1 MSAAAVPAA
10 AARTAAALRAFAER
24 LNLAGRLEPFRD
36 RRWDPAAAHRRVLHL
51 EDVSGIP
58 FLTDIA
64 GVEEYEHRARV
75 RARAGDL
82 YATETSPDPDYE
94 AYCRQRLGLDAVHW
108 LGADCG
114 PAPLALA
121 RACGTGA
128 ALDGV
133 AAFAREAG
141 GLTIHPYLAT
151 DDVWMLAGRVAAA
164 AAVPVAVLG
173 PPPPVTWI
181 ANDKAL
187 FGELVELVLG
197 PGWIPET
204 RAATTVP
211 GCVDLLHELAP
222 RCTRVGLKR
231 TRCASGTGNLVLDAA
246 QIRAQAPAATATVVR
261 GFLARTE
268 WRAPE
273 AVLAVAWETA
283 TSSPS
288 TQWWIPAATAG
299 EPRLDGV
306 YEQILSGAGQLFVGS
321 RPSTLP
327 AAVNRAL
334 AAAGRRVAAALQA
347 LGYVGRCSFDH
358 LVLGDPHAEF
368 ILRFTECNGRWG
380 GTSTPMHLVDR
391 VVSGPRPRYRG
402 QDFVHERLQG
412 LGFGEVLE
420 RVGGHAFDAGTQSG
434 RYIFYNV
441 GPLAEHG
448 KLDVI
453 ALGATQAEAEQA
465 LLADL
470 PRLLGL

>member
-1 MSAAAVPAA
+1 MPAS
-10 AARTAAALRAFAER
+10 TALRAFADR
-24 LNLAGRLEPFRD
+24 LNLDERLAPFRD
-36 RRWDPAAAHRRVLHL
+36 RRWHPAAAQRRVLHL

-58 FLTDIA
+58 FLTEIA

-75 RARAGDL
+75 RAREGDL
-82 YATETSPDPDYE
+82 YASESPPDPDYE
-94 AYCRQRLGLDAVHW
+94 AYCRQRLRLGPVAW

-114 PAPLALA
+114 EAPLALA
-121 RACGTGA
+121 RACSAGE
-128 ALDGV
+128 ALDRLV
-133 AAFAREAG
+133 AVARHAG

-151 DDVWMLAGRVAAA
+151 DDVWTLAARVAAG

-181 ANDKAL
+181 ANDKAR
-187 FGELVELVLG
+187 FAELVEIVLG
-197 PGWIPET
+197 PGWSPET

-211 GCVDLLHELAP
+211 GCADLLHELAG

-246 QIRAQAPAATATVVR
+246 EIRAQAPAATAAVVR
-261 GFLARTE
+261 AFLTRTE
-268 WRAPE
+268 WRPPE
-273 AVLAVAWETA
+273 PVLAVAWETA
-283 TSSPS
+283 VSSPS
-288 TQWWIPAATAG
+288 TQWWIPAADGGA
-299 EPRLDGV
+299 PRLDGI
-306 YEQILSGAGQLFVGS
+306 YEQILAGAGQLFVGS

-327 AAVNRAL
+327 APVNRVL
-334 AAAGRRVAAALQA
+334 ADASGRIAGALQA

-358 LVLGDPHAEF
+358 LVLGNPQAEF
-368 ILRFTECNGRWG
+368 TVRFTECNGRWG

-391 VVSGPRPRYRG
+391 VVPGPRPCYRG
-402 QDFVHERLQG
+402 QDFVNERLQG
-412 LGFGEVLE
+412 LTFAQVLE
-420 RVGGHAFDAGTQSG
+420 RVGGHAFDAGTRTG

-465 LLADL
+465 LLADF
-470 PRLLGL
+470 PRLLDM

>member
-1 MSAAAVPAA
+1 MPASAA
-10 AARTAAALRAFAER
+10 LQAFADR
-24 LNLAGRLEPFRD
+24 LNLDGRLEPFRD
-36 RRWDPAAAHRRVLHL
+36 RRWHPAAAHWRVLHL

-58 FLTDIA
+58 FLTSIA

-82 YATETSPDPDYE
+82 YATETPPDPDYE
-94 AYCRQRLGLDAVHW
+94 AYCRQRLRLGAVHW
-108 LGADCG
+108 LGTDCRQ
-114 PAPLALA
+114 APLELA
-121 RACGTGA
+121 RGCSAGA
-128 ALDGV
+128 AFDRL

-151 DDVWMLAGRVAAA
+151 DEVWTLAGRVAAA

-187 FGELVELVLG
+187 FAELVELVLG

-204 RAATTVP
+204 RAATTVR

-246 QIRAQAPAATATVVR
+246 QVRAQAPAATAAVVR

-268 WRAPE
+268 WRTPE
-273 AVLAVAWETA
+273 PVLVVAWETA
-283 TSSPS
+283 ASSPS
-288 TQWWIPAATAG
+288 TQWWVPAAAGG
-299 EPRLDGV
+299 EPRLDGI
-306 YEQILSGAGQLFVGS
+306 YEQILAGAGQLFVGS
-321 RPSTLP
+321 RPSALP
-327 AAVNRAL
+327 DLVNRAL
-334 AAAGRRVAAALQA
+334 ADASRRVAGALQA

-358 LVLGDPHAEF
+358 LVLGDPVAEF
-368 ILRFTECNGRWG
+368 TVRFTECNGRWG

-412 LGFGEVLE
+412 LGFGEVIE
-420 RVGGHAFDAGTQSG
+420 RVGRHAFDADAQTG
-434 RYIFYNV
+434 RYIFYNI

-453 ALGATQAEAEQA
+453 ALGETQAEAEEA

-470 PRLLGL
+470 PSLLGL

>member
-1 MSAAAVPAA
+1 MPASAA
-10 AARTAAALRAFAER
+10 LQAFADG

-36 RRWDPAAAHRRVLHL
+36 RRWHPPAANRRVLHL

-75 RARAGDL
+75 RARDGDL
-82 YATETSPDPDYE
+82 YATETPPDPDYE
-94 AYCRQRLGLDAVHW
+94 TYCRQRLRLGAADW

-114 PAPLALA
+114 APLELA
-121 RACGTGA
+121 RGCSAGA
-128 ALDGV
+128 ALDQLV
-133 AAFAREAG
+133 AFAREAG

-151 DDVWMLAGRVAAA
+151 DTVWTLAGRVSAA

-187 FGELVELVLG
+187 FAELVELVLG

-204 RAATTVP
+204 RAATAVP
-211 GCVDLLHELAP
+211 GCVDLLHELAA

-246 QIRAQAPAATATVVR
+246 QVRAQAPAATAAVVR

-273 AVLAVAWETA
+273 PVLIVAWETA
-283 TSSPS
+283 ASSPS
-288 TQWWIPAATAG
+288 TQWWIPAAG
-299 EPRLDGV
+299 GGDPRLDGI
-306 YEQILSGAGQLFVGS
+306 YEQILAGAAQLFVGS

-327 AAVNRAL
+327 APVNRAL
-334 AAAGRRVAAALQA
+334 ADASRQVAGALQA

-358 LVLGDPHAEF
+358 LVLGDPRAEF
-368 ILRFTECNGRWG
+368 TVRFTECNGRWG

-412 LGFGEVLE
+412 LGFGELLE
-420 RVGGHAFDAGTQSG
+420 RVGRHAFDAGAQTG

-441 GPLAEHG
+441 GPLAGHG

-453 ALGATQAEAEQA
+453 ALGETQAEAEQA

-470 PRLLGL
+470 PRLLGLQDRRE

>member
-1 MSAAAVPAA
+1 MASAAA
-10 AARTAAALRAFAER
+10 LQAFADR
-24 LNLAGRLEPFRD
+24 LNLANRLEAFRD
-36 RRWDPAAAHRRVLHL
+36 RRWRPAAAPRRALHL

-82 YATETSPDPDYE
+82 YATETPPDPDYE
-94 AYCRQRLGLDAVHW
+94 TYSGQRLGLGPVHW

-121 RACGTGA
+121 RGCCANA
-128 ALDGV
+128 ALDRIV
-133 AAFAREAG
+133 AFAREAG

-151 DDVWMLAGRVAAA
+151 DDVWTLAGRVAAA

-187 FGELVELVLG
+187 FGELVGLVLG

-204 RAATTVP
+204 RAATNVM
-211 GCVDLLHELAP
+211 GCVDRLRELAP
-222 RCTRVGLKR
+222 SCTRVGLKR

-246 QIRAQAPAATATVVR
+246 QVRTQAPAATAAVVR
-261 GFLARTE
+261 RFLARTE
-268 WRAPE
+268 WRTPE
-273 AVLAVAWETA
+273 PVLVVAWETA
-283 TSSPS
+283 ASSPS

-306 YEQILSGAGQLFVGS
+306 YEQILSGAGQRFVGS

-327 AAVNRAL
+327 VAVNRAL
-334 AAAGRRVAAALQA
+334 ANASRRVAAALQT

-368 ILRFTECNGRWG
+368 TLRFTECNGRWG

-402 QDFVHERLQG
+402 QDFVHDRLQG
-412 LGFGEVLE
+412 LAFGEVLE
-420 RVGGHAFDAGTQSG
+420 RVGRHAFDAGTQTG

-453 ALGATQAEAEQA
+453 ALGETQAEAEQA

>member
-1 MSAAAVPAA
+1 MSQAASD
-10 AARTAAALRAFAER
+10 ALRAFAER
-24 LNLAGRLEPFRD
+24 LDLAGRLEPFRD
-36 RRWDPAAAHRRVLHL
+36 RRWQPAAAERRVLHL

-58 FLTDIA
+58 FLTEIA

-75 RARAGDL
+75 RACEGDL
-82 YATETSPDPDYE
+82 YATETRPDPDYE
-94 AYCRQRLGLDAVHW
+94 AYCRQRLRLGAVQW
-108 LGADCG
+108 LGADCRET
-114 PAPLALA
+114 PLGLARGCSAGAALA
-121 RACGTGA
+121 R
-128 ALDGV
+128 L
-133 AAFAREAG
+133 AFARAAG
-141 GLTIHPYLAT
+141 GVTIHPYLAT
-151 DDVWMLAGRVAAA
+151 DDVWALAARLAAA
-164 AAVPVAVLG
+164 ANVPVTVLG

-181 ANDKAL
+181 ANDKAI
-187 FGELVELVLG
+187 FTELVEVVLG
-197 PGWIPET
+197 PGRVPET
-204 RAATTVP
+204 HAATTVP
-211 GCVDLLHELAP
+211 GCVDLLHELAA

-246 QIRAQAPAATATVVR
+246 ELRAQAPAATAAVVR

-273 AVLAVAWETA
+273 PTLVVEWETA
-283 TSSPS
+283 AASPS
-288 TQWWIPAATAG
+288 TQWWIPPAGGG
-299 EPRLDGV
+299 EPRLDGI
-306 YEQILSGAGQLFVGS
+306 YEQLLAGAEQLFVGS

-327 AAVNRAL
+327 APVNRAL
-334 AAAGRRVAAALQA
+334 ADASRRVAGALQA

-358 LVLGDPHAEF
+358 LVLGDLEEDF
-368 ILRFTECNGRWG
+368 TVRFTECNGRWG

-391 VVSGPRPRYRG
+391 VVSGPRPCYRG

-412 LGFGEVLE
+412 LGFGELLA
-420 RVGGHAFDAGTQSG
+420 RVGRHAFDAAAQTG

-470 PRLLGL
+470 PGLLGLQAC

>member
-1 MSAAAVPAA
+1 MW
-10 AARTAAALRAFAER
+10 T
-24 LNLAGRLEPFRD
+24 
-36 RRWDPAAAHRRVLHL
+36 
-51 EDVSGIP
+51 
-58 FLTDIA
+58 
-64 GVEEYEHRARV
+64 
-75 RARAGDL
+75 
-82 YATETSPDPDYE
+82 
-94 AYCRQRLGLDAVHW
+94 
-108 LGADCG
+108 
-114 PAPLALA
+114 
-121 RACGTGA
+121 
-128 ALDGV
+128 
-133 AAFAREAG
+133 
-141 GLTIHPYLAT
+141 
-151 DDVWMLAGRVAAA
+151 LAGRVAAA

-273 AVLAVAWETA
+273 PVLAVAWETA

-334 AAAGRRVAAALQA
+334 ADAGRRVAAALQA

-368 ILRFTECNGRWG
+368 TLRFTECNGRWG

-391 VVSGPRPRYRG
+391 VVSGPRRATAGRTSCTIGCRG
-402 QDFVHERLQG
+402 W
-412 LGFGEVLE
+412 
-420 RVGGHAFDAGTQSG
+420 ASG
-434 RYIFYNV
+434 RCSSGWAATPSTPAPRAAATSSTMSARWPSTASSTSSRSARPRPRPSRPCWPICP
-441 GPLAEHG
+441 GCWDCSRG
-448 KLDVI
+448 SGG
-453 ALGATQAEAEQA
+453 ALSAAA
-465 LLADL
+465 AD
-470 PRLLGL
+470 RRE

>member
-1 MSAAAVPAA
+1 MAASAA
-10 AARTAAALRAFAER
+10 LQAFAGR
-24 LNLAGRLEPFRD
+24 LNLDERLAPFRD
-36 RRWDPAAAHRRVLHL
+36 RRWRPAAAHRRVLHL

-75 RARAGDL
+75 RARDQDL
-82 YATETSPDPDYE
+82 YATETPSDPDYE
-94 AYCRQRLGLDAVHW
+94 AYCRQRLGLGAVHW

-114 PAPLALA
+114 RAPLALA
-121 RACGTGA
+121 RACSTGA
-128 ALDGV
+128 ALDRLV
-133 AAFAREAG
+133 AFARAAG

-151 DDVWMLAGRVAAA
+151 DDVWRLAGRVAAA

-187 FGELVELVLG
+187 FAELVEIVLG

-204 RAATTVP
+204 RAATTVR
-211 GCVDLLHELAP
+211 GCVDLLHEFAA

-231 TRCASGTGNLVLDAA
+231 TRCASGTGNLVLDGA
-246 QIRAQAPAATATVVR
+246 QLRAQEPAATAAVVR

-268 WRAPE
+268 WQAPE
-273 AVLAVAWETA
+273 TVLVVAWETA
-283 TSSPS
+283 ASSPS
-288 TQWWIPAATAG
+288 TQWWIPAPAG
-299 EPRLDGV
+299 GGPRLDGI
-306 YEQILSGAGQLFVGS
+306 YEQILEGPAQLFVGS

-327 AAVNRAL
+327 APVNRAL
-334 AAAGRRVAAALQA
+334 ADASRRVAGALQA

-358 LVLGDPHAEF
+358 LVLGDPQAEF
-368 ILRFTECNGRWG
+368 IVRFTECNGRWG

-391 VVSGPRPRYRG
+391 VVSGPRPCYRG

-412 LGFGEVLE
+412 RGFREVLE
-420 RVGGHAFDAGTQSG
+420 RVDRHAFDAGAQTG

-453 ALGATQAEAEQA
+453 ALGETQAEAEQA

>member
-1 MSAAAVPAA
+1 MPPSAD
-10 AARTAAALRAFAER
+10 LRAFADR
-24 LNLAGRLEPFRD
+24 LDLDGRLASYRD
-36 RRWDPAAAHRRVLHL
+36 RRWQPVAAPRCVLHL

-58 FLTDIA
+58 FLNEIA

-75 RARAGDL
+75 RAGTGDL
-82 YATETSPDPDYE
+82 YATRTPPDPDYE
-94 AYCRQRLGLDAVHW
+94 AYCRTRLGLGPVHW
-108 LGADCG
+108 IGADHG

-121 RACGTGA
+121 RGCSAGA
-128 ALDGV
+128 ARGRL
-133 AAFAREAG
+133 ATFARDAG

-151 DDVWMLAGRVAAA
+151 DDVWTLAARVAAD

-173 PPPPVTWI
+173 PPPPVTWL

-187 FGELVELVLG
+187 FAELVEIVLG

-204 RAATTVP
+204 REATTVP
-211 GCVDLLHELAP
+211 GCVALLHELAAS
-222 RCTRVGLKR
+222 CGRVGLKR

-246 QIRAQAPAATATVVR
+246 PLRAQTPATTAAVVR
-261 GFLARTE
+261 SFLARTE
-268 WRAPE
+268 WQAPE
-273 AVLAVAWETA
+273 RVLVVAWETA
-283 TSSPS
+283 AASPS
-288 TQWWIPAATAG
+288 TQWWIPAAGGG

-306 YEQILSGAGQLFVGS
+306 YEQILAGAGQLFVGS

-327 AAVNRAL
+327 DPVNRAL
-334 AAAGRRVAAALQA
+334 AAAGRRVAGALQT

-358 LVLGDPHAEF
+358 LVLGDPRADYS
-368 ILRFTECNGRWG
+368 IRFTECNGRWG

-402 QDFVHERLQG
+402 QDFVHPRLQG
-412 LGFGEVLE
+412 CGFRELLE
-420 RVGGHAFDAGTQSG
+420 RVGSHAFDATTQTG
-434 RYIFYNV
+434 RYLFYNV